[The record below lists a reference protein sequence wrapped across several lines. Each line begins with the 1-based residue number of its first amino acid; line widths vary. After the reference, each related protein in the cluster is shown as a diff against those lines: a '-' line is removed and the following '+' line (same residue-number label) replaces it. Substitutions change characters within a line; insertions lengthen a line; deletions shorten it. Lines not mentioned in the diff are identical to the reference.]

1 MQLHTPQV
9 VAAYDLSGERF
20 LTELTLESSSKPDTY
35 RFTIRG
41 GQRRALWDIWFRGQS
56 FLIRNTQGVFMRVN
70 VASFPYQSDSHG
82 YLRLET
88 RQPTAP

>member
-20 LTELTLESSSKPDTY
+20 LAELVIESSTNPNTY
-35 RFTIRG
+35 RFTIPG
-41 GQRRALWDIWFRGQS
+41 GRRKVLWDIWFRGQS
-56 FLIRNTQGVFMRVN
+56 FLIRNTQGAWARVN
-70 VASFPYQSDSHG
+70 VASFPYQSDAHG

-88 RQPTAP
+88 CRPQSS